1 MTDQNERAA
10 LAAQLATT
18 GGFKG
23 KRYRNM
29 EKQPIADRIAS
40 IRRRWESRHDF
51 VRQSPRRS

>member
-1 MTDQNERAA
+1 MTDDNERAA

-23 KRYRNM
+23 KRYRHM

-40 IRRRWESRHDF
+40 IRRRWRIA
-51 VRQSPRRS
+51 P